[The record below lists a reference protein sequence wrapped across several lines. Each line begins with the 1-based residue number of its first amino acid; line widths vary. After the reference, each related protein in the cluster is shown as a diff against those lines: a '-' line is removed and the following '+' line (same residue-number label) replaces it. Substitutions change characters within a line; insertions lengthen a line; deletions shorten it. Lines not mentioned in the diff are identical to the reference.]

1 MNWLITPPEV
11 GRRTIK
17 VWQRNRDAW
26 FKFYKASLI
35 GTLAEPILFLLAF
48 GYGLSRFMTEVDGMP
63 YINYIAPGLMAASV
77 MNAASFECT
86 FGSFTRMSTQKSYD
100 AIMVTPVSPEEIAAG
115 DILWGATK
123 GVLSAM
129 VILIV
134 LYGAGLVSSPW
145 LIAGP
150 VLFLLSGLAFG
161 SMGLIVTAFAPSY
174 DYYAYYFSLVVS
186 PMFFF
191 SGIFFP
197 LDGMPHWVAK
207 AAWFMPLTHAVNI
220 ARGLAAGKIGPGLAF
235 DAVWLI
241 IFTVITGWLA
251 VKLIRRR
258 LVK

>member
-1 MNWLITPPEV
+1 MHWLIKPPEV

-26 FKFYKASLI
+26 FRFYKASLV

-48 GYGLSRFMTEVDGMP
+48 GVGLSRFMTEVDGMP

-86 FGSFTRMSTQKSYD
+86 FGSFTRMTTQKSYD

-123 GVLSAM
+123 GVLSAC
-129 VILIV
+129 VILVV
-134 LYGAGLVSSPW
+134 LFAAGLVSSPW

-150 VLFLLSGLAFG
+150 ALFLLSGIAF
-161 SMGLIVTAFAPSY
+161 SAMGLVVTAFAPSY
-174 DYYAYYFSLVVS
+174 DYYAYYFSLVIS

-197 LDGMPHWVAK
+197 LDGLPPWVAK
-207 AAWFMPLTHAVNI
+207 ASWFLPLTHAVNI
-220 ARGLAAGKIGPGLAF
+220 SRGIATGNVTQGLAF
-235 DAVWLI
+235 DVIWLI
-241 IFTVITGWLA
+241 MFTLVTGWVS